1 MKVLLR
7 TDVDGAKE
15 LMERIKNIGKDE
27 KNWSSYKDIDGFEH
41 NWIQLALSEEDL
53 MVILDCIEYAISVE
67 EGGKFNSIY
76 GYDFTASR
84 WTYDAKYYLKD
95 GKWWYDWMDKEAMPL
110 NDWMISQM
118 RAIIKENPGKELK
131 DPIDC

>member
-1 MKVLLR
+1 MPYLLR
-7 TDVDGAKE
+7 RKVNSLKK
-15 LMERIKNIGKDE
+15 KN
-27 KNWSSYKDIDGFEH
+27 
-41 NWIQLALSEEDL
+41 
-53 MVILDCIEYAISVE
+53 AIRKHEV
-67 EGGKFNSIY
+67 FNSIY

-118 RAIIKENPGKELK
+118 RAIIKENPDKELK

>member
-67 EGGKFNSIY
+67 EGGKFIEEEKCYS
-76 GYDFTASR
+76 
-84 WTYDAKYYLKD
+84 
-95 GKWWYDWMDKEAMPL
+95 
-110 NDWMISQM
+110 
-118 RAIIKENPGKELK
+118 
-131 DPIDC
+131 

>member
-15 LMERIKNIGKDE
+15 LMERIKSIGKDE

-41 NWIQLALSEEDL
+41 NWIQLTLSDEDF

-67 EGGKFNSIY
+67 EEGKFVEEEKCYS
-76 GYDFTASR
+76 
-84 WTYDAKYYLKD
+84 
-95 GKWWYDWMDKEAMPL
+95 
-110 NDWMISQM
+110 
-118 RAIIKENPGKELK
+118 
-131 DPIDC
+131 